1 MIEKMVLDPLVPF
14 DDNKTEV
21 VEIVD
26 IPTLK
31 EEAKIPKG
39 PELKNYIKRTIRRKF
54 TLGRSDKLRKVGVLL
69 KDKQTRKNVI
79 EAQKELKKTNMTDI
93 RKYLRQHGIIKVGS
107 TAPNDVLRKTF
118 ESAMLA
124 GEITN
129 LNKDVLLHNFLNE
142 EQPVS

>member
-1 MIEKMVLDPLVPF
+1 MIE
-14 DDNKTEV
+14 
-21 VEIVD
+21 
-26 IPTLK
+26 
-31 EEAKIPKG
+31 
-39 PELKNYIKRTIRRKF
+39 
-54 TLGRSDKLRKVGVLL
+54 S
-69 KDKQTRKNVI
+69 
-79 EAQKELKKTNMTDI
+79 QKELKKTNMTDI

-142 EQPVS
+142 EQTVS